1 MSRLTESTFRGQ
13 VLRAHV
19 CCVCVFVREKINKIY
34 IEINSVDVRK
44 LVSVY
49 Y

>member
-1 MSRLTESTFRGQ
+1 MLRLTESAFRGQ

-19 CCVCVFVREKINKIY
+19 CCVWMRVGEREREKLCVCASGK
-34 IEINSVDVRK
+34 VC
-44 LVSVY
+44 VY